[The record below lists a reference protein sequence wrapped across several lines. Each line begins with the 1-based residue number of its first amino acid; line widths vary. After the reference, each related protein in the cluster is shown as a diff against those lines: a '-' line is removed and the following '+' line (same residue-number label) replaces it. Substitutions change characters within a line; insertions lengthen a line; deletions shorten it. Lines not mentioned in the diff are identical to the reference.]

1 MINECGSG
9 FDITAGLRN
18 KIEHLQTMVEDLRLE
33 NEELIKEN
41 EIYKQTISK
50 IKDMEIKQK
59 VADFILN
66 S

>member
-1 MINECGSG
+1 
-9 FDITAGLRN
+9 
-18 KIEHLQTMVEDLRLE
+18 MVEDLRLE